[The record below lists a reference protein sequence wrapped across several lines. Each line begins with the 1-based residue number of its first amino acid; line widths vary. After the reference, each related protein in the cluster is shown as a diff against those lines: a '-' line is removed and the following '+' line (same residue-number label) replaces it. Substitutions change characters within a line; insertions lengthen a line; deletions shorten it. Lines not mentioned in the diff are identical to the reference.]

1 MARYTIARE
10 NRVRNKYTQ
19 NIAHAVIL
27 GAYLLASSDALLLG
41 IRWFAPS
48 MDAVG
53 CVKTTCC
60 CVDSC
65 AGCGCPKSARSSA
78 QATVSSPSEST
89 TETESE
95 TSLLPIDCFADA
107 GEKTLSRVGVGG
119 RCGALDASTNFAT
132 RDTKHRLTNTRLAAQ
147 RTPLPPAK
155 IPITTLLA
163 FTL

>member
-107 GEKTLSRVGVGG
+107 GEKTLSRVAKLV
-119 RCGALDASTNFAT
+119 LASSAAQRPPTPT
-132 RDTKHRLTNTRLAAQ
+132 RVTKHRLRNTRLAAQ